1 MTRVTRLIGVTV
13 LGALLNGV
21 PAAAG
26 PAADVPLVDAVKAGT
41 VADVRALIEQG
52 GDVNA
57 AEVDGTTPLHWASHG
72 PDVEMVRL
80 LLAAGAGVNVGNRY
94 GVRPLSLAAIN
105 GNAPMIAALLD
116 AGANPNTTLME
127 GETVLMTA
135 ARSGS
140 VEAVELLLD
149 AGADVTVQETWRG
162 QTALMWAA
170 AEGHVAMIPTLVAHG
185 ADVGATSKRGFTAL
199 LFAAREG
206 QIDVVQALLEAG
218 SSLEEHLSINS
229 TRSAGG
235 VERRRASEAG
245 LNAFLLA
252 AGSAHYELAAF
263 LLDRGADPNAAP
275 RGWTALHQLTWVRK
289 AGIAGSNNPAPEGSG
304 DMTSLE
310 FARTLVAHG
319 ADLNAQVTRRPPAG
333 ITGLNFSGGT
343 PFLLAA
349 RTADAEYMRLLVDL
363 GADPHLTND
372 DHSTPLMVAAGL
384 GTAAPGEDPG
394 TESEVL
400 DAVTLA
406 LEVGLDI
413 NAVDDKG
420 ETAMHGATYKHL
432 PRVVRFLADAG
443 ADIEI
448 WNRTNDKGITPLNI
462 AEGVHRGMNILSS
475 PETEAAVRQVMRDAG
490 VDPDRAR

>member
-1 MTRVTRLIGVTV
+1 MTCVTRLIGVTV

-319 ADLNAQVTRRPPAG
+319 ADLNARVTRRPPAG